1 MPRHVDPAQRRRE
14 ITVAAVRILARSGPR
29 SLTLKSLAEEL
40 GGSITLVT
48 HFFSN
53 RDDLFSAVVQELT
66 EGYDHELE
74 QMEAGA
80 SPVERLRILLQW
92 MVPLDADGIEA
103 EAGRVA
109 LIPHR
114 GDHDSIDN
122 FFNVMEQRMRGL
134 IRGHLNDIG
143 VGIEVDVETATA
155 YLRATTNGVTL
166 SAIEHPD
173 LWPAELQMT
182 VLDMALNALGI
193 SQDQPVA
200 N

>member
-14 ITVAAVRILARSGPR
+14 ITAAAVRILARGGPR

-53 RDDLFSAVVQELT
+53 REDLFSAVVQELT
-66 EGYDHELE
+66 EGYDHELAE
-74 QMEAGA
+74 MEAGA

-92 MVPLDADGIEA
+92 MVPTDAEGIEA

-114 GDHDSIDN
+114 GDHESIEN
-122 FFNVMEQRMRGL
+122 FFRVMEARMRSL
-134 IRGHLNDIG
+134 IRGHLADIG
-143 VGIEVDVETATA
+143 IGTNLDFATSF
-155 YLRATTNGVTL
+155 LRATTNGVTL

-173 LWPAELQMT
+173 LWPNELQKR
-182 VLDMALNALGI
+182 VLDTALSALGI
-193 SQDQPVA
+193 DHDEVVA
-200 N
+200 R

>member
-1 MPRHVDPAQRRRE
+1 MPRQVDPAERRRD
-14 ITVAAVRILARSGPR
+14 ITAAAVRIMAKRGPR

-53 RDDLFSAVVQELT
+53 REDLFSAVVQELA
-66 EGYDHELE
+66 EGYGNELE
-74 QMEAGA
+74 DMEAGA

-92 MVPLDADGIEA
+92 MIPLDAEGIEA

-109 LIPHR
+109 LIPQR
-114 GDHDSIDN
+114 GEHESIDD
-122 FFNVMEQRMRGL
+122 FFDVMETRMRGL
-134 IRGHLNDIG
+134 IRGHLEDIG
-143 VGIEVDVETATA
+143 IDMDLETATA

-173 LWPAELQMT
+173 LWPAQLQKD
-182 VLDMALNALGI
+182 VIDIALKALGI
-193 SQDQPVA
+193 TQDQAVA
-200 N
+200 S

>member
-1 MPRHVDPAQRRRE
+1 MPRYVDPAQRRRE

-48 HFFSN
+48 HFFAN
-53 RDDLFSAVVQELT
+53 REDLFSAVVQELT
-66 EGYDHELE
+66 EGYDHELADLE
-74 QMEAGA
+74 DGAG
-80 SPVERLRILLQW
+80 PVERLRILLQW
-92 MVPLDADGIEA
+92 MAPLDADGVEA

-114 GDHDSIDN
+114 GDHKGIDD
-122 FFNVMEQRMRGL
+122 FFNVMEDRMRGL
-134 IRGHLNDIG
+134 IRGHLKDIG
-143 VGIEVDVETATA
+143 TVRDLDFATA

-173 LWPAELQMT
+173 LWPTELQKQ
-182 VLDMALNALGI
+182 VLDVAMSALGI
-193 SQDQPVA
+193 DQIEAVA
-200 N
+200 S

>member
-14 ITVAAVRILARSGPR
+14 ISAAAVRILARGGPR

-53 RDDLFSAVVQELT
+53 RDDLFSAVVQEVA
-66 EGYDHELE
+66 EGYDNELE
-74 QMEAGA
+74 QLEAGA
-80 SPVERLRILLQW
+80 SPVERLRILLEW
-92 MVPLDADGIEA
+92 MIPLEAEEIEA

-114 GDHDSIDN
+114 GDQQSIDE
-122 FFNVMEQRMRGL
+122 FFNVMEKRMRGL
-134 IRGHLNDIG
+134 IRDHLERIG
-143 VGIEVDVETATA
+143 TLGDVDLETATA

-173 LWPAELQMT
+173 LWPPERQKQI
-182 VLDMALNALGI
+182 LDIALTALGI
-193 SQDQPVA
+193 SLERA
-200 N
+200 ATT

>member
-1 MPRHVDPAQRRRE
+1 MPRFVDPAQRRRE

-53 RDDLFSAVVQELT
+53 REDLFSAVVQELT

-74 QMEAGA
+74 ALEAGA
-80 SPVERLRILLQW
+80 SPFERLRILLQW
-92 MVPLDADGIEA
+92 MVPLDAEGIEA

-109 LIPHR
+109 LITHR
-114 GDHDSIDN
+114 GDHESIDN
-122 FFNVMEQRMRGL
+122 FFNVMELRMRSL
-134 IRGHLNDIG
+134 IRGHLEDLS
-143 VGIEVDVETATA
+143 VDLDLEFATA

-173 LWPAELQMT
+173 LWPAELQKQ
-182 VLDMALNALGI
+182 VLDVALNALGI
-193 SQDQPVA
+193 NRSQAVA
-200 N
+200 S